1 MMLPTSSALPV
12 SKFLHISRISGFII
26 IVSPPLKSPFWD
38 RDKTKAIG
46 PWVESVWKFC
56 PSPPVYMDVHGGDI
70 AVKPI
75 EFASKTRSSIRM
87 L

>member
-26 IVSPPLKSPFWD
+26 IVSPPRKSPFCD

-46 PWVESVWKFC
+46 P
-56 PSPPVYMDVHGGDI
+56 
-70 AVKPI
+70 
-75 EFASKTRSSIRM
+75 
-87 L
+87 